1 MHDDIHEKIMHFWLA
16 ENKCIFH
23 AAQEQSCNTSADYKK
38 EAVKIVNKHL

>member
-23 AAQEQSCNTSADYKK
+23 AAQEQSCNTSADYK
-38 EAVKIVNKHL
+38 